1 MMTLLKPVNRVQRM
15 QLEGDSSALCKKLAG
30 LIPRL
35 LVLVAALTTACSQS
49 ATGPS
54 PARANAPQ
62 SVPVTVT
69 RVQQEDLPIYLN
81 GLGSVTAYY
90 IVNVKSRV
98 DGQLVQVKFREGEFV
113 KKGDLLAVIDPRP
126 YQVQLDQAQAQLF
139 RDRASL
145 RDAQLNYERFK
156 SLLEDSGA
164 MSRQQVDT
172 QKATVDQ
179 LEGTVRNDQ
188 ALVDNAKLNL
198 SYCHITA
205 PESGRIGLRQVDPGN
220 MVHASDA
227 NSMIVITQL
236 QPITVMF
243 TLPEDQLQTVAQ
255 HMRRRALEVDAY
267 SRDDQT
273 KLTTGKLL
281 TIDNQIDQTTGTGK
295 LKAVFDNRNNELWPN
310 QFVNVHLLLE
320 TKKNATVIP
329 SAALQRGP
337 QGSYVFVVKQDK
349 TVEVRPV
356 TIATTEGNLAEIASG
371 VLPNEII
378 VTDGQDKLQANSR
391 VEPHQQG
398 PSQSPISQPA
408 PTPGPPNIGSPN
420 PSSAGTNRGGRNQ
433 GGGPR
438 TSGNQNSG
446 TASQ

>member
-1 MMTLLKPVNRVQRM
+1 M
-15 QLEGDSSALCKKLAG
+15 
-30 LIPRL
+30 
-35 LVLVAALTTACSQS
+35 SQ
-49 ATGPS
+49 
-54 PARANAPQ
+54 
-62 SVPVTVT
+62 
-69 RVQQEDLPIYLN
+69 
-81 GLGSVTAYY
+81 
-90 IVNVKSRV
+90 
-98 DGQLVQVKFREGEFV
+98 
-113 KKGDLLAVIDPRP
+113 
-126 YQVQLDQAQAQLF
+126 
-139 RDRASL
+139 
-145 RDAQLNYERFK
+145 
-156 SLLEDSGA
+156 
-164 MSRQQVDT
+164 QQVDT

-179 LEGTVRNDQ
+179 LEGTTRNDQ

-198 SYCHITA
+198 AYCHITA

-220 MVHASDA
+220 IVHASDA
-227 NSMIVITQL
+227 NPMFVITQL
-236 QPITVMF
+236 QPITVLF
-243 TLPEDQLQTVAQ
+243 TLPEDQLQTVAL
-255 HMRRRALEVDAY
+255 HMRSGTLGVDAY

-320 TKKNATVIP
+320 TKKNATVVP

-337 QGSYVFVVKQDK
+337 QGSFVYVVKQDK

-356 TIATTEGNLAEIASG
+356 TVSTTEGNVTEIASG
-371 VLPNEII
+371 ILPNEMI

-398 PSQSPISQPA
+398 PGNQPA
-408 PTPGPPNIGSPN
+408 SPGSPSPN
-420 PSSAGTNRGGRNQ
+420 PSGTSQGRRNH

-438 TSGNQNSG
+438 PSNTQNPG

>member
-1 MMTLLKPVNRVQRM
+1 MSSDLLKQNGEFVRKLFAIATILPMTLL
-15 QLEGDSSALCKKLAG
+15 A
-30 LIPRL
+30 
-35 LVLVAALTTACSQS
+35 ACSGS
-49 ATGPS
+49 NSGPS

-62 SVPVTVT
+62 TIQVTVAS
-69 RVQQEDLPIYLN
+69 VQRQDLPIYLN
-81 GLGSVTAYY
+81 GLGSVEAFYT
-90 IVNVKSRV
+90 VSVKSRV
-98 DGQLVQVKFREGEFV
+98 DGQLVQVKFREGDFA

-139 RDRASL
+139 RDQASL
-145 RDAQLNYERFK
+145 KDAQLNYERYK
-156 SLLEDSGA
+156 SLLQESGA
-164 MSRQQVDT
+164 MSQQQVDT

-179 LEGTVRNDQ
+179 LEGTTRNDQ

-198 SYCHITA
+198 TYCHITA

-220 MVHASDA
+220 IVHASDA
-227 NSMIVITQL
+227 NPMFVITQL
-236 QPITVMF
+236 QPITVIF
-243 TLPEDQLQTVAQ
+243 TLPEDQLQTVAL
-255 HMRRRALEVDAY
+255 HMRSGTLGVDAY

-320 TKKNATVIP
+320 TKKNATVVP

-337 QGSYVFVVKQDK
+337 QGSFVYVVKQDK

-356 TIATTEGNLAEIASG
+356 TVSGTEGNLAEIANG
-371 VLPNEII
+371 ILPSEMI

-391 VEPHQQG
+391 VEPHQQV
-398 PSQSPISQPA
+398 PSQSAGSQPA
-408 PTPGPPNIGSPN
+408 SSPGSPN
-420 PSSAGTNRGGRNQ
+420 PNSAS
-433 GGGPR
+433 P
-438 TSGNQNSG
+438 
-446 TASQ
+446 

>member
-1 MMTLLKPVNRVQRM
+1 MNVLSSRRRLWRTLILPTIAVW
-15 QLEGDSSALCKKLAG
+15 LAT
-30 LIPRL
+30 
-35 LVLVAALTTACSQS
+35 VLVSCSGS
-49 ATGPS
+49 TSGPS
-54 PARANAPQ
+54 SARANVPQ
-62 SVPVTVT
+62 TVQVTVASAE
-69 RVQQEDLPIYLN
+69 QQDLPVYLS

-90 IVNVKSRV
+90 TVGVKSRV
-98 DGQLVQVKFREGEFV
+98 DGQLVEVKFREGEFV

-139 RDRASL
+139 RDQASL
-145 RDAQLNYERFK
+145 RDAQLNYERYK
-156 SLLEDSGA
+156 NLLEESGA
-164 MSRQQVDT
+164 MSQQQVDT
-172 QKATVDQ
+172 QKASVDQ

-188 ALVDNAKLNL
+188 ALVNNAKLNL

-205 PESGRIGLRQVDPGN
+205 PEGGRIGLRQVDPGN

-227 NSMIVITQL
+227 NPMIVITQL
-236 QPITVMF
+236 QPITVLF
-243 TLPEDQLQTVAQ
+243 TIPEDQLQIVAKQ
-255 HMRRRALEVDAY
+255 MRNGTLEVDAY
-267 SRDDQT
+267 SRDDQN

-281 TIDNQIDQTTGTGK
+281 TIDNQIDQTTGTGR
-295 LKAVFDNRNNELWPN
+295 LKAVFDNRDNELWPN

-320 TKKNATVIP
+320 TKKNATVVP

-337 QGSYVFVVKQDK
+337 QGSFVYVVKQDK

-356 TIATTEGNLAEIASG
+356 TVSGTEGNLAEIANG
-371 VLPNEII
+371 ILPNETI

-398 PSQSPISQPA
+398 PGTQPA
-408 PTPGPPNIGSPN
+408 SIPGSPSPN
-420 PSSAGTNRGGRNQ
+420 PSGASQGRHNH